1 MELRWPPGVL
11 ERPWRALEG
20 SFTNQLSSS
29 FLPFFGASPSFF
41 SSPIRPPPPGYTLP
55 VIQSTAVALQES
67 PKLTSV
73 WGLWE
78 EVSLSIG
85 PVGSAEAR

>member
-1 MELRWPPGVL
+1 MASWSTRE
-11 ERPWRALEG
+11 ALESSG
-20 SFTNQLSSS
+20 GQLYKSAFF
-29 FLPFFGASPSFF
+29 FLSPILWGFSIFF
-41 SSPIRPPPPGYTLP
+41 SSPIHPPTPGYTLP

-73 WGLWE
+73 WGLGE